1 MQQNKKSFI
10 KTLDGCLDKVEITIG
25 IIAFLGMTFTVLISV
40 ILRYVVR
47 VPNLVGEEISRYF
60 LVTVVFI
67 GISVCMRV
75 KGHMG
80 VTIFVDH
87 LPFRIRAVVRCFA
100 DLVSTVTILGIS
112 YFAWKYAF
120 AAVKHPQIS
129 VATGLPMYVMYAV
142 MAFGF
147 TLSAIHLLI
156 LFWNDYLSK
165 THPLSEKEG
174 GNG

>member
-1 MQQNKKSFI
+1 MQQKNKSFVKI
-10 KTLDGCLDKVEITIG
+10 LDRCLDKVEITIG
-25 IIAFLGMTFTVLISV
+25 IIAFLGMTFTVLISI
-40 ILRYVVR
+40 ILRYIVR

-87 LPFRIRAVVRCFA
+87 LPSRAQAVVRCFA
-100 DLVSTVTILGIS
+100 DLVSTATIFGIS
-112 YFAWKYAF
+112 YFAWKYAL
-120 AAVKHPQIS
+120 AAVEHPQIS

-142 MAFGF
+142 MALGF
-147 TLSAIHLLI
+147 TLSAIRLLI
-156 LFWNDYLSK
+156 LFWNDYLSI

>member
-1 MQQNKKSFI
+1 MQQKNKSFVKI
-10 KTLDGCLDKVEITIG
+10 LDRCLDKVEITIG
-25 IIAFLGMTFTVLISV
+25 IISCLGMTFTVLISI
-40 ILRYVVR
+40 ILRYIVR

-87 LPFRIRAVVRCFA
+87 LPSRAQAVVRCFA
-100 DLVSTVTILGIS
+100 DLVSTATIFGIS
-112 YFAWKYAF
+112 YFAWKYAL
-120 AAVKHPQIS
+120 AAVEHPQIS

-142 MAFGF
+142 MALGF
-147 TLSAIHLLI
+147 TLSAIRLLI
-156 LFWNDYLSK
+156 LFWNDHLSI